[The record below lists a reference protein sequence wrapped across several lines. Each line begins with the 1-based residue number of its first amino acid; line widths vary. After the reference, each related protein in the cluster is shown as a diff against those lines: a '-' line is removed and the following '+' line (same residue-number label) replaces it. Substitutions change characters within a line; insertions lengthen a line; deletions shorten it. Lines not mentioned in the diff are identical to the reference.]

1 MSRRKDFSI
10 RIICLVPCLHELK
23 IINAEKRMIIKS
35 FPGRTIGELSRIV
48 KTLTANKGLE
58 ERTHRLSDDY
68 SASEDPSPSF
78 FAR

>member
-1 MSRRKDFSI
+1 
-10 RIICLVPCLHELK
+10 
-23 IINAEKRMIIKS
+23 MIIKS
-35 FPGRTIGELSRIV
+35 FPGRTIGEISRLV